1 MEALG
6 TLKVALTPFLDN
18 IFGHFEKII
27 VLGAKTTFVNLPAL
41 DVQIQPIADGVGMQL
56 PLIKVNLIAL
66 NYFKTSLSDVYDC
79 FSTFYLSFLP
89 ILWQLFYVLCLTSTS
104 STSSRWS
111 VEFS

>member
-27 VLGAKTTFVNLPAL
+27 VIGAKTTFVNLPAL

-66 NYFKTSLSDVYDC
+66 NYFKTSYLMSMIALVHSVSLSCLSYGSYFTC
-79 FSTFYLSFLP
+79 FA
-89 ILWQLFYVLCLTSTS
+89 
-104 STSSRWS
+104 
-111 VEFS
+111 